1 MNRDSKNF
9 PANYAVTMPSLC
21 RYYAVAMPWRC
32 PASKGHI
39 KQGLAAGIPKKTCLE
54 GHEN

>member
-32 PASKGHI
+32 PASKGHK
-39 KQGLAAGIPKKTCLE
+39 KQGMAAGIPK
-54 GHEN
+54 NR